1 MKNKKAFTLIEIL
14 VVVGALML
22 IIVSVSG
29 IMSAVFNSQNK
40 NKAIDKITQNG
51 GWILSELKKNILSA
65 KTSGQNGDGFNCS
78 MSPTVGNSIE
88 IISGKDGERTTIKCL
103 DDNGDGYKIAS
114 ISGTSVGTT
123 VYLFQKNQDLE
134 LVNCDNFVSCST
146 LPSLQL
152 SNVSFNFS
160 LKAGNDVLSS
170 GTTKV
175 FLMDASLRN

>member
-14 VVVGALML
+14 VVVGAVML

-29 IMSAVFNSQNK
+29 IMSAVFSSQNK

-51 GWILSELKKNILSA
+51 GWILSELKKNVLNA
-65 KTSGQNGDGFNCS
+65 DTNGENSDKFTCS
-78 MSPTVGNSIE
+78 MSPVASNSIE
-88 IISGKDGERTTIKCL
+88 IINNKDGEKTTIKCFN
-103 DDNGDGYKIAS
+103 DASGYKIAS
-114 ISGTSVGTT
+114 ISGTSIGTT

-146 LPSLQL
+146 LPSLNL

-175 FLMDASLRN
+175 FLMDVSLRN